1 MYEFEYFY
9 DFYKVITNFQKIGLG
24 GGCHWCTEAVFQS
37 LKGVVKVEQGY
48 IKGCKENSY
57 FSEAILVYFDP
68 EIILLKD
75 LIEIHLHT
83 HKSTSNHSFREKY
96 RSAVYYF
103 EESDKQIIQIILNT
117 LQKDFD
123 NEVITQALAFRKF
136 KSSRVELLDY
146 YSRNPEKPFCRK
158 YIHPKLEILRKKY
171 TELTTLS

>member
-1 MYEFEYFY
+1 M
-9 DFYKVITNFQKIGLG
+9 NFQKIGLG

-48 IKGCKENSY
+48 IRSHKENAY
-57 FSEAILVYFDP
+57 FSEAILVHFDS

-103 EESDKQIIQIILNT
+103 EENEKQVIKAILKK
-117 LQKDFD
+117 LQKEFD
-123 NEVITQALAFRKF
+123 NEIITQALIFKEF
-136 KSSRVELLDY
+136 KSSRVELLNY
-146 YSRNPEKPFCRK
+146 YSRNPKKPFCRK

-171 TELTTLS
+171 TGLTTLSIEVI